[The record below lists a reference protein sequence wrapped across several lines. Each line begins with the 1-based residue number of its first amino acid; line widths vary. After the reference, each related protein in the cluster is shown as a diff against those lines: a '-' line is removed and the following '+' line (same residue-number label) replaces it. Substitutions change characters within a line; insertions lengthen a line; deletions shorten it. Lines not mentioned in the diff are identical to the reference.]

1 MDKVDKSIH
10 EILPSQLLEMIVT
23 QHCDMKTVGRFSTT
37 SSNGNVPFIREFPD
51 TVRANLLQQVFD
63 NVIAYRKA
71 IEQVT
76 NDDAKIVI
84 KRFVNVVLE
93 YLLEVQYKKFNNL
106 EDILFQN
113 RAKRILEQIK
123 TAITSINDNE
133 LMQIL
138 RAFQCDKCVPTGLL
152 PKSELCFDI
161 MKHSFFMTRPTW
173 QMCIH
178 GHKFCI
184 SFEHNIGSWIIPRE
198 NVEKVL
204 AVKPEHFI
212 VRTLKKNR
220 PDDVA
225 VEFEIS
231 KENIIYLAAL
241 MKNVH
246 GKGVL
251 LGNSIVPIKLNTF
264 NQSHIPKVM
273 REFDNTHFKSIVK
286 I

>member
-23 QHCDMKTVGRFSTT
+23 QHCDIKTISRFSVT

-71 IEQVT
+71 IEQVS

-84 KRFVNVVLE
+84 KRFVDVLFE
-93 YLLEVQYKKFNNL
+93 YLLEVQYTKFNNL

-123 TAITSINDNE
+123 TGVTSINDNE

-138 RAFQCDKCVPTGLL
+138 RAFQCDKCVPTALL
-152 PKSELCFDI
+152 QKSELCFDI
-161 MKHSFFMTRPTW
+161 MKNSFFMTRPAW
-173 QMCIH
+173 QMRIQSH
-178 GHKFCI
+178 EFCI

-212 VRTLKKNR
+212 VRTLKKHR

-231 KENIIYLAAL
+231 KENIICLATL
-241 MKNVH
+241 MKSLY

-251 LGNSIVPIKLNTF
+251 LENTNVPIKLNTF

-273 REFDNTHFKSIVK
+273 KDFDNTHFKGVVK

>member
-1 MDKVDKSIH
+1 
-10 EILPSQLLEMIVT
+10 
-23 QHCDMKTVGRFSTT
+23 
-37 SSNGNVPFIREFPD
+37 
-51 TVRANLLQQVFD
+51 VRANLLQQVFD

-71 IEQVT
+71 IEQVS
-76 NDDAKIVI
+76 NEDAKTII
-84 KRFVNVVLE
+84 KRFVDVLLE
-93 YLLEVQYKKFNNL
+93 YLLEVQYTKFNNL

-123 TAITSINDNE
+123 TAVPTLNDNE

-138 RAFQCDKCVPTGLL
+138 RAFQCDKCVPTELL

-161 MKHSFFMTRPTW
+161 MKNSFFMTRPTW
-173 QMCIH
+173 QMRIQSH
-178 GHKFCI
+178 EFCI

-204 AVKPEHFI
+204 AVKPEHFT
-212 VRTLKKNR
+212 VRTLKKHR

-231 KENIIYLAAL
+231 KENIIHLATL

-246 GKGVL
+246 GKGEL
-251 LGNSIVPIKLNTF
+251 LETTIVPIKLNTY

-273 REFDNTHFKSIVK
+273 QEFNNTHFKGIIK